1 MNLLV
6 NVYKSKFKSIKVL
19 LLSLLLLALLFD
31 GQELKA
37 QNFKNQLME
46 GRNMAFVGIGPSM
59 FYGDNGGDYPSMKF
73 PVRPNITAGYSRGM
87 LPYMSVRMT
96 TGWQRI
102 VSWDGFSSPIKSGFT
117 ERGQAASFTGS
128 ALYMDIMP
136 QFMLFTQEN
145 LGNRPKFNLFG
156 GFGIGTL
163 FVSRNQQTYNP
174 EGSDQSSR
182 VSTLAIYIPM
192 RAGASYAIG
201 ELYNI
206 SLESTLLKTFADDL
220 DGNRGYNHRNDHL
233 FQLNVVLQRY
243 F

>member
-1 MNLLV
+1 MNLFV
-6 NVYKSKFKSIKVL
+6 SVSPPEFKSIKVL
-19 LLSLLLLALLFD
+19 LLSLLLLALLFE

-37 QNFKNQLME
+37 QNFKNQEME

-73 PVRPNITAGYSRGM
+73 PVRPNITAGYTRGM
-87 LPYMSVRMT
+87 LPFMSVRMT
-96 TGWQRI
+96 TGWQRM
-102 VSWDGFSSPIKSGFT
+102 VSWDGFRDGTKENWGNK
-117 ERGQAASFTGS
+117 GQAASFTGS
-128 ALYMDIMP
+128 ALYLDIMP

-145 LGNRPKFNLFG
+145 LGNRPKFNMYG
-156 GFGIGTL
+156 GLGIGTL
-163 FVSRNQQTYNP
+163 FVSRNQQVFNP
-174 EGSDQSSR
+174 EGPDQSSR
-182 VSTLAIYIPM
+182 VSTLAVYIPL

>member
-1 MNLLV
+1 MNLFVSVSLPE
-6 NVYKSKFKSIKVL
+6 FKSIKVL
-19 LLSLLLLALLFD
+19 LLSLLLLALLFE

-46 GRNMAFVGIGPSM
+46 GRNMAFFGVGPSM

-73 PVRPNITAGYSRGM
+73 PVSPNITAGYTRGM
-87 LPYMSVRMT
+87 LPFMSVRMT
-96 TGWQRI
+96 TGWQRM
-102 VSWDGFSSPIKSGFT
+102 VSWDGFSDPIKAGFT

-128 ALYMDIMP
+128 ALYLDIMP

-145 LGNRPKFNLFG
+145 LGNRPKFNMYG
-156 GFGIGTL
+156 GLGLGTL
-163 FVSRNQQTYNP
+163 FVSRNQQVFNP
-174 EGSDQSSR
+174 EGPDQSSR
-182 VSTLAIYIPM
+182 VSTLAIYVPL

-220 DGNRGYNHRNDHL
+220 DGNRGYNNRNDHL